1 MFRSFSENNAKMLM
15 PALLNWIIT
24 AKYGSFSHMW
34 KHIHLFINAF
44 FKDGLLFNIIYKI
57 NIENARRMTSLV
69 VSLEQ

>member
-1 MFRSFSENNAKMLM
+1 
-15 PALLNWIIT
+15 
-24 AKYGSFSHMW
+24 MW
-34 KHIHLFINAF
+34 KHILLFINAF